1 MKQRILTA
9 SLLVCIL
16 LPVLFLSG
24 TVFFPIV
31 AALFSFLAVYEM
43 LCCLGTLKKLVISV
57 PILSYAILLP
67 LALFLFGNT
76 DGLSLGVMVMQ
87 SRALFLLFS
96 FAAFVLLMFYLF
108 AVAVFARRT
117 ISFSELSSSFLAAFY
132 VINSFLAIL
141 LIRYGEH
148 GHLYYLL
155 CFVGPWVT
163 DIFAYFTGYFFGRH
177 KLIPEISPKKT
188 IEGSIGGILFTV
200 LSFLLFG
207 FVVQGEIGEAPNYL
221 LLAALGLLVSVLSQ
235 IGDLFASLL
244 KRERGIKDF
253 GNIFPGHGG
262 IMDRFD
268 SVLAVSPLLL
278 IVCTV
283 DSLLTVNLLL

>member
-1 MKQRILTA
+1 M
-9 SLLVCIL
+9 CIL

-24 TVFFPIV
+24 TLLFPIV
-31 AALFSFLAVYEM
+31 TALFSFLAVYEM
-43 LCCLGTLKKLVISV
+43 LSCLGTLKKAAISV

-67 LALFLFGNT
+67 LAIFLFGRT
-76 DGLSLGVMVMQ
+76 DGLSLLTMAVQ
-87 SRALFLLFS
+87 SRALVLLFVL
-96 FAAFVLLMFYLF
+96 AAFILLMFYLF
-108 AVAVFARRT
+108 AVAVIARRSIT
-117 ISFSELSSSFLAAFY
+117 FAEIASSFLASFY

-155 CFVGPWVT
+155 CFIGPWVT

-188 IEGSIGGILFTV
+188 IEGSVGGILFCV
-200 LSFLLFG
+200 GAFLAFG
-207 FVVQGEIGEAPNYL
+207 SIAGSVSGTAPNYL
-221 LLAALGLLVSVLSQ
+221 VLAALGLLVSVLSQ

-244 KRERGIKDF
+244 KREKSIKDF

-283 DSLLTVNLLL
+283 DSILTVNLLL

>member
-9 SLLVCIL
+9 VLLSCCL

-31 AALFSFLAVYEM
+31 VALFSLFAVYEM
-43 LCCLGTLKKLVISV
+43 LFCLGTLKRLAISV
-57 PILSYAILLP
+57 PILSFALLLP
-67 LALFLFGNT
+67 LLLFFFGNIE
-76 DGLSLGVMVMQ
+76 GLFFSVSDLQ
-87 SRALFLLFS
+87 SRALFLLLVFS
-96 FAAFVLLMFYLF
+96 LFVLLMFYLF

-117 ISFSELSSSFLAAFY
+117 LSFSELAASYLSSFY
-132 VINSFLAIL
+132 VITSFLAIL

-155 CFVGPWVT
+155 CLIGPWVT
-163 DIFAYFTGYFFGRH
+163 DIFAYFTGYFFGKH

-188 IEGSIGGILFTV
+188 VEGSIGGMLFCV
-200 LSFLLFG
+200 IAFLCFG
-207 FVVQGEIGEAPNYL
+207 FFAQRETGTAPDYVL
-221 LLAALGLLVSVLSQ
+221 LGVLGLLVSVLSQ

-268 SVLAVSPLLL
+268 SVLAVCPLLL

-283 DSLLTVNLLL
+283 DSLLAVNLLL